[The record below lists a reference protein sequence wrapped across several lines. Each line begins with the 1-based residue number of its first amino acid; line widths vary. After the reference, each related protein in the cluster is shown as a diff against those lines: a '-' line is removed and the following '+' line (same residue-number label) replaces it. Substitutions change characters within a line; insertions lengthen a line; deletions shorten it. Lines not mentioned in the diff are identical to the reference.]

1 MGWTVRH
8 RDAFVP
14 AYLDLLRAG
23 GSKPPE
29 ELGAIVGCDLA
40 DPAFWTDGLN
50 IVFN

>member
-23 GSKPPE
+23 GSKTPE